1 MTLLDIMNDE
11 GGKFECIVVGD
22 LIMKQITQ
30 KSEMG
35 EKITDALHNQSYVP
49 DEIVIQLV
57 RPEIEKLEQGQKSWI
72 IEGFPMTE
80 VQAVALQ
87 KMGII
92 PDNFIMLD

>member
-1 MTLLDIMNDE
+1 MNDE

-80 VQAVALQ
+80 VQAVAL
-87 KMGII
+87 
-92 PDNFIMLD
+92 

>member
-1 MTLLDIMNDE
+1 MIVGPPGSKGKVTALTLLDIMNDE

-49 DEIVIQLV
+49 DEIVI
-57 RPEIEKLEQGQKSWI
+57 
-72 IEGFPMTE
+72 
-80 VQAVALQ
+80 
-87 KMGII
+87 
-92 PDNFIMLD
+92 